1 MEPRNRAVLVTGT
14 SSGIG
19 AALAEVLL
27 QNGWAV
33 FGLARRSVTFDS
45 PYYRHFKFDLADTGA
60 LGSFADEQLGPV
72 FSDPRWQSV
81 GLVNNAAVLG
91 SLRGLH
97 EASPH
102 ALAEV
107 MAVNAVAPIFF
118 MGFVARLVLPRVA
131 LRIANV
137 SSGAATQGIPG
148 LADYC
153 ASKAA
158 LRLAGM
164 ALAAEFETGRKTGG
178 VRRDA
183 AVLSYE
189 PGIVDTNMQDVA
201 RATRPEEFPSHQV
214 FQDFAQ
220 NGNLLRPAMVVG
232 GIVDFLAGTGGEVF
246 VEQRYGVA

>member
-1 MEPRNRAVLVTGT
+1 MAPQDRIALVTGT
-14 SSGIG
+14 SAGIG
-19 AALAEVLL
+19 AATARALL
-27 QNGWAV
+27 DEGWSV
-33 FGLARRSVTFDS
+33 IGVSRRPVEIDD
-45 PYYRHFKFDLADTGA
+45 PGYRHFIFDLGDTEE
-60 LGSFADEQLGPV
+60 LGSFADEQLAPV
-72 FSDPRWQSV
+72 LQDPRWQRI

-91 SLRGLH
+91 SLRGLQD
-97 EASPH
+97 ADPGG
-102 ALAEV
+102 LAKV
-107 MAVNAVAPIFF
+107 FAVNAVAPIFL
-118 MGFVARLVLPRVA
+118 MGFMVRVVSPKVRLRVVN
-131 LRIANV
+131 I

-164 ALAAEFETGRKTGG
+164 ALAAEFESGRKSGG

-220 NGNLLRPAMVVG
+220 NGHLLRPAMVVG

-246 VEQRYGVA
+246 VERRYGVA